1 VIAIVDDVLSEARVK
16 YCIDIFTR
24 DIPLREYFG
33 KFLID
38 NNERLGD
45 DQEFNNIL
53 SIINVHASKIN
64 PNVCIDWSHL
74 NFWPTFSRQDLH
86 HDSKSEETVFTSIT
100 YLNCTYR
107 GGETFFEDGTTV
119 APIVGRTVFFDGM
132 KYLHG
137 VKPISQGTRFT
148 LSAWY
153 KQRK

>member
-1 VIAIVDDVLSEARVK
+1 MIAIVDDVLSEDRVK
-16 YCIDIFTR
+16 YCTDKFTQ

-45 DQEFNNIL
+45 DKEFNTIL
-53 SIINVHASKIN
+53 SIVNAHALKFN
-64 PNVCIDWSHL
+64 PNLCIDWSHL

-86 HDSKSEETVFTSIT
+86 RDDKSEETAFTSIT

-107 GGETFFEDGTTV
+107 GGETFFEDGTMV
-119 APIVGRTVFFDGM
+119 SPVVGRTVFFDGM

-148 LSAWY
+148 LSVWY
-153 KQRK
+153 KQRT